1 MVLTVS
7 VLIKQ
12 VSDRSLKKIE
22 TLYGYLG
29 TSVLSRVFHQ
39 TVGFQRNSLISRIAL
54 RGNPTREHEQ
64 PR

>member
-12 VSDRSLKKIE
+12 VSDRSLKKLSLSMG
-22 TLYGYLG
+22 TSG

-39 TVGFQRNSLISRIAL
+39 TVGFQRNSLISRTAL
-54 RGNPTREHEQ
+54 RGDAIREHEQ

>member
-12 VSDRSLKKIE
+12 VSDRSLKK
-22 TLYGYLG
+22 LSLSMG
-29 TSVLSRVFHQ
+29 TSGTSRVFHQ
-39 TVGFQRNSLISRIAL
+39 TVGFQRNSLISRTAL
-54 RGNPTREHEQ
+54 RGDATREHEQ